1 TSCGDV
7 GAGRVSHLH
16 RMNYRSRV
24 CIGLPYIAGECQSPD
39 PGTQP
44 NKIGTHMFNRK
55 TRAAAAALALT
66 AAAFGSVATVAP
78 ATAAPSVVRTNA
90 PGVGELQSKLQ
101 LALNTGAPRGD
112 RAAELEAGE
121 AGLPVVDELS
131 NRMAAI
137 PSFRYSV
144 IGPVSTQGDLTTAQL
159 KLALDGYGDLPRS
172 EER

>member
-1 TSCGDV
+1 
-7 GAGRVSHLH
+7 
-16 RMNYRSRV
+16 
-24 CIGLPYIAGECQSPD
+24 
-39 PGTQP
+39 
-44 NKIGTHMFNRK
+44 MFNRK

-90 PGVGELQSKLQ
+90 PGVDELQSKLQ

-159 KLALDGYGDLPRS
+159 KLALDGYEDFPAVEVAWRQIDGTWKLTNDSLCGLAYYGSVPCS
-172 EER
+172 L